1 MAILFPIVMGSER
14 KGFFEMTAEFFRE
27 VAILV
32 LVFYP
37 IEAGRPDSGI
47 HLGIKGILLTS
58 LVFLL
63 LGMCM
68 EKWR

>member
-1 MAILFPIVMGSER
+1 MER
-14 KGFFEMTAEFFRE
+14 KSFFEMLAEFFRE
-27 VAILV
+27 VAVLV

-47 HLGIKGILLTS
+47 HLGITGIIITS
-58 LVFLL
+58 VVFLL
-63 LGMCM
+63 LGMGM

>member
-1 MAILFPIVMGSER
+1 MGAER
-14 KGFFEMTAEFFRE
+14 KGLFEMLAEFFRE
-27 VAILV
+27 VAVLV

-37 IEAGRPDSGI
+37 IEAGRPDIGI
-47 HLGIKGILLTS
+47 HLGIKGIVATS

-63 LGMCM
+63 LGMSM